1 MRVEVRN
8 FLIKAFATVGGVGYL
23 PAAPGTW
30 ATVVGVILAYYVGN
44 NLPVYTI
51 LLLILLILG
60 IMTSGLVEKQLNQ
73 KDPGIVVI
81 DEVVGVMIALWGLP
95 LIWSVMISGFF
106 LFRAFDMFKIYPINK
121 LEAQP
126 GGWGIMLDDC
136 LAGVYTNIIL
146 RIALRCAGLF

>member
-1 MRVEVRN
+1 MRN
-8 FLIKAFATVGGVGYL
+8 FLVKFIATVFGVGFL
-23 PAAPGTW
+23 PVAPGTW
-30 ATVVGVILAYYVGN
+30 ATVVGVAIAYGLGN
-44 NLPVYTI
+44 NLPAYTI
-51 LLLILLILG
+51 LLLVLLVLG
-60 IMTSGLVEKQLNQ
+60 IMTSGVLEKQLGQ

-121 LEAQP
+121 LEAQS

-136 LAGVYTNIIL
+136 MAGVYSNIIL

>member
-1 MRVEVRN
+1 MRT
-8 FLIKAFATVGGVGYL
+8 FLIKSIATVFGIGYL
-23 PAAPGTW
+23 PVAPGTW
-30 ATVVGVILAYYVGN
+30 ATIAGVALAYFLGR
-44 NLPVYTI
+44 NLPAFTV
-51 LLLILLILG
+51 LLFVLLILG
-60 IMTSGLVEKQLNQ
+60 IMASGILEKQLGQ

-95 LIWSVMISGFF
+95 LIWPVMICGFF

-136 LAGVYTNIIL
+136 MAGVYTNIIL
-146 RIALRCAGLF
+146 RIALRCAGFF

>member
-1 MRVEVRN
+1 MER
-8 FLIKAFATVGGVGYL
+8 AQD
-23 PAAPGTW
+23 
-30 ATVVGVILAYYVGN
+30 
-44 NLPVYTI
+44 
-51 LLLILLILG
+51 LLILG
-60 IMTSGLVEKQLNQ
+60 IMTTGIMEKRMNQ
-73 KDPGIVVI
+73 KDPGCLVI

-95 LIWSVMISGFF
+95 LIWSVMICGFF

>member
-1 MRVEVRN
+1 M
-8 FLIKAFATVGGVGYL
+8 IKAFATVLGVGYL
-23 PAAPGTW
+23 PVAPGTW
-30 ATVVGVILAYYVGN
+30 ATVVGVAIAFYLGN
-44 NLPVYTI
+44 NLPAFTI
-51 LLLILLILG
+51 LLLVLLILG
-60 IMTSGLVEKQLNQ
+60 IMTSGLVEKLLNQ

-95 LIWSVMISGFF
+95 MIWSVMICGFF

-136 LAGVYTNIIL
+136 MAGVYTNVIL
-146 RIALRCAGLF
+146 RIALRCAGFF

>member
-1 MRVEVRN
+1 MRD
-8 FLIKAFATVGGVGYL
+8 FLIRSLATFGGVGYL
-23 PAAPGTW
+23 PLAPGSW
-30 ATVVGVILAYYVGN
+30 ATAVGVAIAYGLGT

-51 LLLILLILG
+51 LLLVLLALG
-60 IMTSGLVEKQLNQ
+60 IMASGLVEKQTGQ

-95 LIWSVMISGFF
+95 LIWPVMISGFF

-121 LEAQP
+121 LEGQK

-136 LAGVYTNIIL
+136 MAGVYTNLIL
-146 RIALRCAGLF
+146 RIALRCAGFF

>member
-1 MRVEVRN
+1 VRT
-8 FLIKAFATVGGVGYL
+8 FLIKSIATVFGIGYL
-23 PAAPGTW
+23 PVAPGTW
-30 ATVVGVILAYYVGN
+30 ATIAGVALAYFLGR
-44 NLPVYTI
+44 NLPAFTV
-51 LLLILLILG
+51 LLFVLLILG
-60 IMTSGLVEKQLNQ
+60 IMASGILEKQLGQ

-95 LIWSVMISGFF
+95 LIWPVMICGFF

-136 LAGVYTNIIL
+136 MAGVYTNIIL
-146 RIALRCAGLF
+146 RIALRCAGFF

>member
-1 MRVEVRN
+1 M
-8 FLIKAFATVGGVGYL
+8 

-30 ATVVGVILAYYVGN
+30 ATVVGVVIAYYLGG
-44 NLPVYTI
+44 NLPAYSI
-51 LLLILLILG
+51 LLLVLLILG
-60 IMTSGLVEKQLNQ
+60 IMTSGVIEKQLDQ

-146 RIALRCAGLF
+146 RIALHCAGLF